1 MMMKQRDAPNK
12 GPAKGAGETSG
23 RGADERS
30 RPSLRWWPAALIV
43 LLAAGVVAYFLGRD
57 FANQQA
63 QVMNVLATLI
73 LAGLAL
79 LLWLLLFSRLP
90 WRRRFSIVGMLMAGI
105 LVFVGLFRIEG
116 VTGNFVPI
124 LDFRFAGG
132 SDFGDALG
140 RVLTPSAMRPTEW
153 DSPQFLGA
161 HRDAE
166 VPDPGL
172 ATDWD
177 ADPPRELWRR
187 PVGEGWSGFAV
198 VGSTAVTLEQRTEDA
213 GEGEMTT
220 EVVAAYDLRSGE
232 PIWTHSA
239 EAAFET
245 VVGGNGPRSTPT
257 IEDGRVYAY
266 GATGILRALS
276 LDDGELF
283 WQRDVKA
290 DHPGPSPEWG
300 YAASPLLTP
309 DGLVVVSA
317 GGEGSLLVAYDAE
330 TGEPRWSGGDDD
342 AGYSSPSL
350 HVIDGVPQI
359 LSLNAS
365 SVTSH
370 DPATGEAL
378 WTTDW
383 YAGQPN
389 VAQPVVLD
397 DDDAAG
403 GARVLASTGYG
414 RGSKLFQVHR
424 GLDLEPDADAAVET
438 EWTVEEVW
446 RSPRMKAK
454 FTNLVVHEGFVY
466 GLDDGV
472 LVCLDPS
479 DGSRRWK
486 RGRYGHGQILL
497 VGDLLLVQSEDG
509 EILLVEATPE
519 EHRELASMQAL
530 SDKSWN
536 QPTLVRRILL
546 VRNHKEAAAYELPLA
561 DENASA
567 ETDETDEPDDS

>member
-1 MMMKQRDAPNK
+1 MMMKQRDASNK
-12 GPAKGAGETSG
+12 
-23 RGADERS
+23 GADERS

-43 LLAAGVVAYFLGRD
+43 LVAAAVVAYFLGQD

-63 QVMNVLATLI
+63 RVMNVLATVI
-73 LAGLAL
+73 LASLAL
-79 LLWLLLFSRLP
+79 VLWLLLFSRLP
-90 WRRRFSIVGMLMAGI
+90 WRRRFQVVGMVMAGI

-116 VTGNFVPI
+116 VTGDFVPI
-124 LDFRFAGG
+124 LSFRFADGI
-132 SDFGDALG
+132 DFDDVPG
-140 RVLTPSAMRPTEW
+140 VTPAAVRPTQW

-161 HRDAE
+161 DRDAE

-177 ADPPRELWRR
+177 ADPPQELWRR

-198 VGSTAVTLEQRTEDA
+198 VGSTAVTLEQRQSEVS
-213 GEGEMTT
+213 EGEAR

-232 PIWTHSA
+232 PIWTHSV
-239 EAAFET
+239 EAAYES
-245 VVGGNGPRSTPT
+245 VVGGSGPRSTPT
-257 IEDGRVYAY
+257 IDDGRVYAY
-266 GATGILRALS
+266 GATGILRALA
-276 LDDGELF
+276 LDDGDLH

-330 TGEPRWSGGDDD
+330 TGEPAWSGGDDR

-359 LSLNAS
+359 LSLNGS

-370 DPATGEAL
+370 DPATGEVL
-378 WTTDW
+378 WQTEW

-397 DDDAAG
+397 DEAG
-403 GARVLASTGYG
+403 GARVLVSTGYG
-414 RGSKLFQVHR
+414 RGSKLFHVR
-424 GLDLEPDADAAVET
+424 PVVDLESDADREVESK
-438 EWTVEEVW
+438 WTVEEVW
-446 RSPRMKAK
+446 SSPRMKAK

-519 EHRELASMQAL
+519 DHRELASMQAL

-546 VRNHKEAAAYELPLA
+546 VRNHKEAAAYELPMA
-561 DENASA
+561 NQDEPA
-567 ETDETDEPDDS
+567 ET